1 MMWDDEHICDCF
13 WRSNIVWWCLMHFY
27 ICNYIVCVNVCV
39 CVCVYMFTYVHLL
52 ILYLYHNSDTY
63 SQAMHAQGTLHV
75 YRVQLC
81 CRRSCTPRAVSCR
94 SGFEATFL
102 KRLCKI
108 FLWMSKMGQSI
119 NACSSS
125 SVVCQNCQD
134 SAFFLPRPIHSK
146 SVKVGIVRF
155 SYIPALQKIMAPSCA
170 WYSFLFRN
178 FWY

>member
-39 CVCVYMFTYVHLL
+39 CAYICLHMSTCWFCTYTITATL
-52 ILYLYHNSDTY
+52 IHKLC
-63 SQAMHAQGTLHV
+63 MHRARCM